1 MNNKCLA
8 CGSQN
13 VETSNFLVA
22 RKFPLW
28 HCADCGFAF
37 VDFANESA
45 SEDSFEEYWDDV
57 NRVIYTQKSVI
68 NELRNKYRV
77 YFNKLLNVKNK
88 RLLDVGSGAGIC
100 VDTAR
105 QFGFDAM
112 GVEPS
117 ENGVN
122 LSRETYGINVVNDL
136 LRPDDDLPRNFGVL
150 TLWDVIEHVLDPEE
164 LIRTCADHIEEH
176 GYLVLETPNEGSL
189 VRKLVRALSRIIPQI
204 DLRRNMYYRAHRYY
218 FTNKAMRELLTRC
231 GFDEIQ
237 FYKERSMREK
247 AKMKLDL
254 YFPNISPVVRSTRKT
269 MFWLMKKLPFTKNKM
284 VVIARKAAVSA

>member
-13 VETSNFLVA
+13 VENSNFLVA
-22 RKFPLW
+22 RRFPLW

-68 NELRNKYRV
+68 NELRNKYGF

-88 RLLDVGSGAGIC
+88 HLLDVGSGAGIC
-100 VDTAR
+100 VDTAN

-117 ENGVN
+117 ENGVK

-176 GYLVLETPNEGSL
+176 GYLVLETPNEGAL

-218 FTNKAMRELLTRC
+218 FTNKAMHELLTRC

-237 FYKERSMREK
+237 FYKERSMHEK

-254 YFPNISPVVRSTRKT
+254 YFPDISPVVKSTRKA

-284 VVIARKAAVSA
+284 VVIARKAAVNA